1 MLEHGA
7 LFRAKG
13 RTVMIVAS
21 IIGGTIGLSIGLLII
36 GAIYKVIDIREQ
48 IVFEREM
55 DAKLVEFDRFVKH
68 QQVTLNNSIMEYQER
83 NNA

>member
-1 MLEHGA
+1 
-7 LFRAKG
+7 
-13 RTVMIVAS
+13 MIVAS